1 MSLAYRASRR
11 QERDRRE
18 AAEAAGLLSPEPEVS
33 VVHYSTLLPQT
44 SLVRGGS
51 ISARPAVV
59 NTTLLAHM
67 HARTEVAMSQ
77 AL

>member
-1 MSLAYRASRR
+1 MSLAYRAPRR

-51 ISARPAVV
+51 ISVHG
-59 NTTLLAHM
+59 LLW
-67 HARTEVAMSQ
+67 
-77 AL
+77 